1 MRKPKHASGAR
12 RDAPIQVKLVE
23 SERTATHVLARAH
36 AVRMGLSEDDA
47 SLSAYI
53 RALVNADARGLVR
66 WDAFPAASMRALAP
80 TPAPASASRPE
91 VTTRIVVPEARG
103 KVAGKGP
110 VRLWMDLSD
119 VWHDAAREAR
129 VPVLEGEGGYTRVRL
144 NGTAEEY
151 QRLLGL
157 MLMQRDAG
165 TSPTTKAGVTRAIKR
180 VEWALSVLRSG
191 K

>member
-1 MRKPKHASGAR
+1 MRKPKHESGER
-12 RDAPIQVKLVE
+12 RNAPIQVKLVDH
-23 SERTATHVLARAH
+23 ERAATHRLARKH

-66 WDAFPAASMRALAP
+66 WDAFPATSMRALAP
-80 TPAPASASRPE
+80 APAPARPE
-91 VTTRIVVPEARG
+91 VTTRIIVPGDRPA
-103 KVAGKGP
+103 P
-110 VRLWMDLSD
+110 VRLWVDLSD

-129 VPVLEGEGGYTRVRL
+129 IPVMEGEGGYTRVRV
-144 NGTAEEY
+144 NGTADEY